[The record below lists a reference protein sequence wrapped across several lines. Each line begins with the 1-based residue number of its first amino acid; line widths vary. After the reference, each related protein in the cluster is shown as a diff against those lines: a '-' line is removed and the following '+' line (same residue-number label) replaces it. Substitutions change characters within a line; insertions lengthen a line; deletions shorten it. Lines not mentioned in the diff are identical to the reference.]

1 MNECSITPISV
12 VLHIAGA
19 GSPASGERAI
29 SVREFDGNELA
40 SEAGALKKTGG
51 SSTTGNED
59 SMKQSINAADEI
71 LGRPLAQGLGGR
83 AAILCGDRTVT
94 YDQLEAEVNRHGHA
108 LKALGL
114 ARGAR
119 VLFLMDDSPE
129 LVAAY
134 LGTLRIG
141 AVAVALNV
149 RLAPRDLR
157 FVIEDSGCGAIFVD
171 AHFLD
176 LYESAVDG
184 MAAPPTAVVLG
195 KPSPSYLGH
204 AEFLAGQPSQL
215 ESVRVDPEEVG
226 FWLYSSGTT
235 GRPKAVMHPH
245 RTAVVADC
253 LERELFGVRPGD
265 RVFTT
270 SKIFFG
276 FALGHSLMGGLQCGA
291 TIILSP
297 AWPEPKLIV
306 STVERHRPD
315 VLFSTP
321 VMYRNLLREG
331 APANP
336 AFRRIRHFVSAG
348 EKLPESLY
356 EDWLELCG
364 KPICDGIGASETL
377 FLFLVNRPDDS
388 CAGSSGKPVPWAEV
402 RLVGEDGK
410 DIATPETPGL
420 IAIRTP
426 CQFVGYWNLPEVTA
440 RALRDGWYFPG
451 DMFRFDAEGR
461 WYHMGRGD
469 DMLKIS
475 GQWVSPAEIEACA
488 LTVPGVAEAAVVG
501 FPNEDGLTRIA
512 LFVVPRDPEADQ
524 AALNEA
530 LLQTFKSTLSIYKC
544 PRTIRF
550 LKQMPQTATG
560 KMQRYRLREL
570 LREPT

>member
-1 MNECSITPISV
+1 MTK
-12 VLHIAGA
+12 
-19 GSPASGERAI
+19 GS
-29 SVREFDGNELA
+29 
-40 SEAGALKKTGG
+40 
-51 SSTTGNED
+51 
-59 SMKQSINAADEI
+59 MNAADEI
-71 LGRPLAQGLGGR
+71 IGRPLAQGLGGQ
-83 AAILCGDRTVT
+83 AALLCGERTLT
-94 YDQLEAEVNRHGHA
+94 YAQLDAEVNRHGHG
-108 LKALGL
+108 LKALGI

-134 LGTLRIG
+134 LGTLRVG

-157 FVIEDSGCGAIFVD
+157 FVIEDSECSVIFVD
-171 AHFLD
+171 AHFIE
-176 LYESAVDG
+176 LYQSAVEG
-184 MAAPPTAVVLG
+184 MATPPGVVLLG
-195 KPSPSYLGH
+195 KDSAAPYLGH
-204 AEFLAGQPSQL
+204 AEFLAGQSDKL
-215 ESVRVDPEEVG
+215 DSVPVDPEEVG

-235 GRPKAVMHPH
+235 GKPKAVMHPH
-245 RTAVVADC
+245 RTAIVADG
-253 LERELFGVRPGD
+253 LERELFGIRPGD

-270 SKIFFG
+270 SKLFFG

-291 TIILSP
+291 TVILSP
-297 AWPEPKLIV
+297 AWPDPKLIIA
-306 STVERHRPD
+306 TVERHQPD
-315 VLFSTP
+315 IFFSTP

-356 EDWLELCG
+356 EDWLELAG
-364 KPICDGIGASETL
+364 KPICDGIGASETV

-388 CAGSSGKPVPWAEV
+388 RAGSSGKPVPWAEV

-410 DIATPETPGL
+410 DIATPDTPGL
-420 IAIRTP
+420 IAIRTA
-426 CQFVGYWNLPEVTA
+426 CQFVGYWKLPDVTA

-488 LTVPGVAEAAVVG
+488 MSVPGVAEAAVVG
-501 FPNEDGLTRIA
+501 YPNEDGLTRIA
-512 LFVVPRDPEADQ
+512 LFAVPRDPEADQ
-524 AALNEA
+524 AALSEA

-570 LREPT
+570 LRKPAS